1 MHIMHPQ
8 PDPHIASW
16 SKSRSALHLC
26 RGYRVTL
33 PGYIYLRFTIIAL
46 TCRSARCLGPPCL
59 PLESNEKHR
68 LALAL
73 APARCASIDL
83 ADATRSTHSRHT
95 ALYITLGNTE
105 IDSWLNSESARS
117 IWISDDALWR
127 SSSCCPTH
135 SFDSSTS
142 LSTLRLELDL
152 LGHEEN
158 MQHCTVRPQS
168 RAISAHVDSE
178 RAPAAPSSRLPYPS
192 CPSCSYFC
200 PPSTRPRPRPRG
212 SWRAVGV
219 CARGREY
226 DIAYECRVSGGGS
239 YVLSGSEEGEQEEG
253 GDALAVGE
261 GEKEGEPARGARAA
275 ARRGRGKRTPTTR
288 TWGREGVVNTLAR
301 SVENTSCSSAD
312 SGITSV
318 LARRLLLA
326 GMGVETMSASGS
338 RSPSRSVGLR
348 VGDKGEGRRSKMA
361 GEAQEEGGA
370 LIVRGRGGGVG
381 FVERESEGGEEGGG
395 AAEEVVLG
403 VCELGRGWSR
413 RGEGGDEL
421 VHGAHQAQALRGVH
435 HVDRGGSALL
445 IVPVKCKTDPIR
457 RRWVMYGLG
466 ETGVIAQI
474 ARRSIGFLAV
484 SAKGGGSLCASFAE
498 VLWKRLPSQR
508 PPKDSSSPSV
518 VASHPLDKKL
528 GSPRR
533 GLSSMRAT
541 KKPRRELEAGEAVID
556 PSIDT
561 ATLPRLASH
570 YDIAPPQRPLFA
582 LATPSLR
589 YLHPLGGLSGETP
602 WGATGGD
609 KMPKSECSMFSP
621 LPPSVK
627 LYRIIKP
634 FFSLD
639 APSISLRNVAL
650 LAKFQ
655 NCLDAG
661 YCYAPRNLRHTRLA
675 AIAPLPART
684 YLSFRMHRVARNP
697 RSYIPATDSAESYR
711 PP

>member
-59 PLESNEKHR
+59 PLESNKKHR
-68 LALAL
+68 LALVL

-95 ALYITLGNTE
+95 ALYIVGRCQYSVRGAVNLTFMRSHHRTLGNTE

-192 CPSCSYFC
+192 CSYSC

-338 RSPSRSVGLR
+338 RSPSERGT
-348 VGDKGEGRRSKMA
+348 EGGRQGGREA
-361 GEAQEEGGA
+361 LEDGGEAQEEGGA

-381 FVERESEGGEEGGG
+381 FVEREGEGGEEGGG
-395 AAEEVVLG
+395 VAEEVVLG

-474 ARRSIGFLAV
+474 ARRS
-484 SAKGGGSLCASFAE
+484 
-498 VLWKRLPSQR
+498 
-508 PPKDSSSPSV
+508 
-518 VASHPLDKKL
+518 
-528 GSPRR
+528 
-533 GLSSMRAT
+533 M
-541 KKPRRELEAGEAVID
+541 
-556 PSIDT
+556 
-561 ATLPRLASH
+561 
-570 YDIAPPQRPLFA
+570 
-582 LATPSLR
+582 
-589 YLHPLGGLSGETP
+589 
-602 WGATGGD
+602 
-609 KMPKSECSMFSP
+609 
-621 LPPSVK
+621 
-627 LYRIIKP
+627 
-634 FFSLD
+634 
-639 APSISLRNVAL
+639 
-650 LAKFQ
+650 
-655 NCLDAG
+655 CL
-661 YCYAPRNLRHTRLA
+661 
-675 AIAPLPART
+675 
-684 YLSFRMHRVARNP
+684 
-697 RSYIPATDSAESYR
+697 
-711 PP
+711 